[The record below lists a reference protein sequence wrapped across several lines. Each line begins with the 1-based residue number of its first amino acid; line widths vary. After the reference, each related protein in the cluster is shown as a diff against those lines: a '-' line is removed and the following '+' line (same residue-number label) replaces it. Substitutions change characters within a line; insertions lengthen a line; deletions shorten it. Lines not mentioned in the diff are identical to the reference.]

1 MYNVSRVCKTE
12 PLNIMFQLRL
22 PQLNN
27 PGVQTY
33 FKAYVEACW
42 LAAVQDPPLAIES
55 IFYKVNEY
63 IMTLNI
69 WTD

>member
-1 MYNVSRVCKTE
+1 
-12 PLNIMFQLRL
+12 MFQLRL

-42 LAAVQDPPLAIES
+42 LAVVQDPPLAIES

-63 IMTLNI
+63 MMTLNI